1 MLNNIVKNENQKF
14 NEGGADMSGE
24 KKDREWK
31 NENLM
36 EAFHRF
42 RKLNFSG
49 LFPELK
55 NFEFAT
61 MATARPFNTSYSF
74 IW

>member
-1 MLNNIVKNENQKF
+1 
-14 NEGGADMSGE
+14 MSGE

-55 NFEFAT
+55 N
-61 MATARPFNTSYSF
+61 
-74 IW
+74 